1 MKNSLNK
8 ARSTKDKP
16 DRISDK
22 DWDTLSKHWDTDG
35 FKKKSSQGK
44 KNQASDC
51 GGFGGS
57 LHTSGSITTS
67 QHRANMVMFTLF
79 F

>member
-16 DRISDK
+16 DWISDK

-44 KNQASDC
+44 KIGHPIVEGLEGPS
-51 GGFGGS
+51 
-57 LHTSGSITTS
+57 
-67 QHRANMVMFTLF
+67 TLVALLRHLNIELIW
-79 F
+79 